1 VSGVASRVNTFFVTA
16 ILACCWRMLDP
27 QTEHWLTNGLT
38 EVTTDTTDT
47 TAHNKQPIPVSAHR
61 LETTVCI

>member
-1 VSGVASRVNTFFVTA
+1 
-16 ILACCWRMLDP
+16 MLDP

-61 LETTVCI
+61 LETTVCIWALGIIRRVKSG